1 MIDYAKP
8 FDFDIIYKIY
18 GKNTD
23 LLGPPF
29 PAAIREA
36 LLKNEVL
43 KVIDNNVLV
52 GFCNFHK
59 LKDDS
64 QVTVYEICVDESA
77 RGKGYG
83 KEMVQYL
90 YDKFKIPIVAKC
102 VKDSTAEAFWKKVG
116 ILKRYEKGKKREL
129 AVYQVGL
136 HKNIK
141 RSLI

>member
-1 MIDYAKP
+1 MVEYAKP

-36 LLKNEVL
+36 LLKNEIL
-43 KVIDNNVLV
+43 KVVENDTLV

-64 QVTVYEICVDESA
+64 QVTVYEICVDDTA

-83 KEMVQYL
+83 RLMINFL
-90 YDKFKIPIVAKC
+90 YEKYKTPIVAKC
-102 VKDSTAEAFWKKVG
+102 VKSSTAEVFWSKVG
-116 ILKRYEKGKKREL
+116 KLLRYEAGKKREL
-129 AVYQVGL
+129 AVYQVGE

>member
-1 MIDYAKP
+1 MVEYAKP
-8 FDFDIIYKIY
+8 FDFDAIYKIY

-36 LLKNEVL
+36 LLKNEIL
-43 KVIDNNVLV
+43 KVMENDILV

-64 QVTVYEICVDESA
+64 QVTVYEICVHEIA

-83 KEMVQYL
+83 RQMINHL

-102 VKDSTAEAFWKKVG
+102 VKDSTAEIFWSKVG
-116 ILKRYEKGKKREL
+116 KLLRYEAGKKREL
-129 AVYQVGL
+129 AVYQVGEY
-136 HKNIK
+136 KNIK